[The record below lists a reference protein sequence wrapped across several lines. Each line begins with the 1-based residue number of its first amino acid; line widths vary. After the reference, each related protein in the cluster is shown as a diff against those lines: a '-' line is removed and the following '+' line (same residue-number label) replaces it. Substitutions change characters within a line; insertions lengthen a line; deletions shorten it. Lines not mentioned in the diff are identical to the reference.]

1 MSKIGSTP
9 NLPTTDPLWVDQ
21 RIMDGKELTAG
32 EAKISK
38 DQADTMKQTLD
49 ILHKPVQKGD
59 YKGANAKAAELQRQF
74 ESLSP
79 DMKKFMYNQLQSKTG
94 GGVIDKE
101 IAGQFRYYLST
112 GQRDK
117 LLKTLN
123 PDHQKD
129 QIHKYTMNDAKAKAQ
144 KNIEMN
150 MQGTTLQKLLELK
163 LQIQEKESRKI
174 INNLQS

>member
-1 MSKIGSTP
+1 MSKVGTGP

-21 RIMDGKELTAG
+21 RLMDGKDLTPG
-32 EAKISK
+32 EAEISK
-38 DQADTMKQTLD
+38 NQADTMQKTLD

-101 IAGQFRYYLST
+101 IAGQFRYYLSS

-123 PDHQKD
+123 PAHEKD
-129 QIHKYTMNDAKAKAQ
+129 QIHKHTLSDAKAKAQ
-144 KNIEMN
+144 KELEMN
-150 MQGTTLQKLLELK
+150 VHGSTQKKLLELQ
-163 LQIQEKESRKI
+163 LEIQQKEQRKI
-174 INNLQS
+174 IENLTR

>member
-1 MSKIGSTP
+1 
-9 NLPTTDPLWVDQ
+9 
-21 RIMDGKELTAG
+21 
-32 EAKISK
+32 
-38 DQADTMKQTLD
+38 
-49 ILHKPVQKGD
+49 
-59 YKGANAKAAELQRQF
+59 NAKAAELQRQF

>member
-1 MSKIGSTP
+1 
-9 NLPTTDPLWVDQ
+9 
-21 RIMDGKELTAG
+21 MDGKEMTAE

-38 DQADTMKQTLD
+38 AQADSMQKTLD

-59 YKGANAKAAELQRQF
+59 YKGANAKAADLQKHF

-79 DMKKFMYNQLQSKTG
+79 DMKKHLYNTLQTKTG
-94 GGVIDKE
+94 GGIVDKE
-101 IAGQFRYYLST
+101 IAGQFRYYLAT

-129 QIHKYTMNDAKAKAQ
+129 QIQKYTLNDAKAKAQ
-144 KNIEMN
+144 KNLEMN
-150 MQGTTLQKLLELK
+150 MQGTVKQNQLENQMNELQKAQHE
-163 LQIQEKESRKI
+163 IGMGAARKI
-174 INNLQS
+174 RD

>member
-1 MSKIGSTP
+1 MSKIGSSP

-21 RIMDGKELTAG
+21 RLMDNKEMTT
-32 EAKISK
+32 EEVKTSK
-38 DQADTMKQTLD
+38 AQADSMTKTLD

-59 YKGANAKAAELQRQF
+59 YKGANAKAADLQKHF

-79 DMKKFMYNQLQSKTG
+79 DMKKFMYNHLQSKVG
-94 GGVIDKE
+94 SGVVDKE
-101 IAGQFRYYLST
+101 LAGQFRYYLAT

-129 QIHKYTMNDAKAKAQ
+129 QIHKYTLNDARAKAQ
-144 KNIEMN
+144 KSLEIN
-150 MQGTTLQKLLELK
+150 MQGTSKQKELD
-163 LQIQEKESRKI
+163 QIMEQQRKAQEEVVGKI
-174 INNLQS
+174 RS